1 MGPEALLSPRES
13 DPGLCACVR
22 MIVAKDVAMSV
33 FDAAV
38 KAVDAS
44 AHIDRLGADA
54 GAVEAMLALA
64 RKIDAWD
71 VIVEWANEDASES
84 DSRPKVPA
92 NDNTSIPSFLKY
104 CEALGL
110 TPATRRALASEV
122 RPEGDAV
129 DELKAR
135 RRQKQKEA
143 G

>member
-1 MGPEALLSPRES
+1 MGPVALLSPRES
-13 DPGLCACVR
+13 DPGSQAHARV
-22 MIVAKDVAMSV
+22 IVAKDVAMSV

-44 AHIDRLGADA
+44 SHIDRSGADA

-71 VIVEWANEDASES
+71 VIVDWANEDASES

-92 NDNTSIPSFLKY
+92 NDNTSLPSFLKY

-110 TPATRRALASEV
+110 TPATRRALVSEV
-122 RPEGDAV
+122 RPAGDAV

-135 RRQKQKEA
+135 RVRKQSV